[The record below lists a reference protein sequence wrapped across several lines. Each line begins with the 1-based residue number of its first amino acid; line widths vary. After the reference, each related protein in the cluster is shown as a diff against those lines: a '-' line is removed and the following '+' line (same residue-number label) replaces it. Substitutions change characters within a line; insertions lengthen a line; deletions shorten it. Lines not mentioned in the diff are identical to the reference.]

1 MSNEQIKELLDMV
14 IALPT
19 TGSYNVQFT
28 YDNEDGHVVIFV
40 TGDEKCECCGKLK
53 DVSDF
58 KSSSD
63 YNVIKKFIEKWREII
78 KKENENDRGN
88 N

>member
-19 TGSYNVQFT
+19 TGNYNVQFT

-53 DVSDF
+53 DVSDL

-63 YNVIKKFIEKWREII
+63 YDVIKKFIEKWRAII
-78 KKENENDRGN
+78 EKENENVRGN